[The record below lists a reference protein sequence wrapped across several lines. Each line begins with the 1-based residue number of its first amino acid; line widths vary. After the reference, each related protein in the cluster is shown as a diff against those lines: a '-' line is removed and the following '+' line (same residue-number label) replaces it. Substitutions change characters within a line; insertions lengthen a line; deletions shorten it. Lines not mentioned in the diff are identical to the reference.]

1 VAKNKQS
8 DFGLWVEGARLRTL
22 PLAVAP
28 IIAASGAA
36 YAMQAFNLPKTL
48 LALAVALFLQIGVNY
63 ANDYSDGIRGTDSN
77 RVGPLRLTASGSF
90 KPRTVK
96 LVAFGFFGLGALAG
110 LILIL
115 ITGLWW
121 LIAVGAVAVL
131 AAWFYTGGK
140 RPYGYAGLGELVVFL
155 FFGLVA
161 VIGTD
166 YVQAPALF
174 KLPETWWMVLPV
186 AIGLG
191 LYASAVLMIN
201 NIRDIE
207 TDRPVGKNTLAVRLG
222 KPLAKVLYLVMIWAP
237 LAIGG
242 VYLKINLLPA
252 FIFPFALA
260 LLLLPLTLIV
270 LTAKTPKENIL
281 ALKLTSNAALIYAL
295 LVALGL
301 WKLV

>member
-1 VAKNKQS
+1 LAKKRS
-8 DFGLWVEGARLRTL
+8 DFDLWVEGARLRTL

-36 YAMQAFNLPKTL
+36 TAMQAFNLGKTL

-90 KPRTVK
+90 QPKTVK
-96 LVAFGFFGLGALAG
+96 FVAFGFLGLGALAG
-110 LILIL
+110 LVLVI
-115 ITGLWW
+115 ITSLWW

-140 RPYGYAGLGELVVFL
+140 KPYGYAGLGEVVVFV

-161 VIGTD
+161 VIGTV
-166 YVQAPALF
+166 YVQAPSLF
-174 KLPETWWMVLPV
+174 KLWETWSLVLPV

-207 TDRPVGKNTLAVRLG
+207 TDRPVGKNTLAVRVG
-222 KPLAKVLYLVMIWAP
+222 KTWAKVIYFVMIWAP
-237 LAIGG
+237 LVIG
-242 VYLKINLLPA
+242 VSYLTINILPA
-252 FIFPFALA
+252 FIFPLALI

-270 LTAKTPKENIL
+270 STAKTPKENIL
-281 ALKLTSNAALIYAL
+281 ALKLTSNAALVYAI

-301 WKLV
+301 WKLI